1 MSDLTIEL
9 KGKEL
14 ENYIANRKAKKQEEA
29 IRKESQK
36 NILGIIQR
44 VTEYDFI
51 NDLMSDNYSNWSYE
65 EARALYNYYNDLAED
80 LNENIEFDRVAIR
93 CDWSSYKNY
102 NEALEAYG
110 LDSIYELQENTT
122 IIDLKDSI
130 LMIDF

>member
-14 ENYIANRKAKKQEEA
+14 ENYISDRKAIKKEP
-29 IRKESQK
+29 QK

-44 VTEYDFI
+44 VTKYDFI
-51 NDLMSDNYSNWSYE
+51 NDLMNDNYSNWSYE
-65 EARALYNYYNDLAED
+65 EAEALFNYYNDLAED
-80 LNENIEFDRVAIR
+80 LNENIEFDRVSIR

-102 NEALEAYG
+102 NKALEAYG